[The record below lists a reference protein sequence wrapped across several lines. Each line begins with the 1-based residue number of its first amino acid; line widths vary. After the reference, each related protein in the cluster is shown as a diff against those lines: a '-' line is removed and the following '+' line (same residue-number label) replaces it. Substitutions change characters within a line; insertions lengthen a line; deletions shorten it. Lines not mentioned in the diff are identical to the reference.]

1 MKERID
7 KANAPDLSSGE
18 INRQKSI
25 LENLQKQLQA
35 ENDKKQ
41 KADQHAQK
49 GLGLRI
55 INFEFYAKPFSSSRK
70 RYRVSGESFGVFS
83 LV

>member
-1 MKERID
+1 MMKERID

-49 GLGLRI
+49 GSVLRI
-55 INFEFYAKPFSSSRK
+55 F
-70 RYRVSGESFGVFS
+70 
-83 LV
+83 

>member
-25 LENLQKQLQA
+25 LENLQKQLHA

-49 GLGLRI
+49 GFFLRI
-55 INFEFYAKPFSSSRK
+55 KATNC
-70 RYRVSGESFGVFS
+70 
-83 LV
+83 LQNL

>member
-49 GLGLRI
+49 GLVLKI
-55 INFEFYAKPFSSSRK
+55 YKTN
-70 RYRVSGESFGVFS
+70 
-83 LV
+83 